1 MLSFS
6 NIARSV
12 ILQHRWTHSKV
23 RRCGEWEIRCL
34 RLDALVKWQC
44 NRQGQIETGDWS
56 PHVPC
61 RGTYGEG
68 TKWKLLHR
76 VHSLKYITAK
86 ETLPLVSVRT
96 GSRESSSALHAHSCS
111 TRVVAMY
118 IAIVKPMVNYYS
130 TYKRVA
136 CRLNALPKLNMCIT
150 HRNNTKCGK

>member
-1 MLSFS
+1 MVEVRWICHDSAMSQIKIVNAELQQCA
-6 NIARSV
+6 IGI

-44 NRQGQIETGDWS
+44 NRQGQKETGDWS

-96 GSRESSSALHAHSCS
+96 GSRESSSACTARTQLLKSS
-111 TRVVAMY
+111 SYV
-118 IAIVKPMVNYYS
+118 YS
-130 TYKRVA
+130 DSQTY
-136 CRLNALPKLNMCIT
+136 
-150 HRNNTKCGK
+150 G